1 MNASGLKAFNQ
12 DLRKCEG
19 TAAIMMKTMIMI
31 TTIRMIIFMVIRA

>member
-19 TAAIMMKTMIMI
+19 TAAMMKTMIMI